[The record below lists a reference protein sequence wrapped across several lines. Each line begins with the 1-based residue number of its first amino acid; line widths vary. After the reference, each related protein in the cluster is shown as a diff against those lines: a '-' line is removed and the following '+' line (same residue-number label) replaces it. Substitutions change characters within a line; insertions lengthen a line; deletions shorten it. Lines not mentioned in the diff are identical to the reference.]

1 MNITQRGQ
9 MIVAT
14 ANGLIQLM
22 LSTIVC
28 ISIMIMFSNTVQVPK
43 EQYTH
48 TKKRPEEDH
57 KKNKNKKCQS
67 RSHVCISHNTH
78 NSVKKK
84 KTYGTAGFLVRCG
97 SKNERSKCACFMVV
111 SLFFKRR
118 NNRW

>member
-48 TKKRPEEDH
+48 TKKNQKRIT
-57 KKNKNKKCQS
+57 KKIKIKNVSHAHTCAYHTTRTIVLKRKKLTGLQDS
-67 RSHVCISHNTH
+67 
-78 NSVKKK
+78 
-84 KTYGTAGFLVRCG
+84 
-97 SKNERSKCACFMVV
+97 
-111 SLFFKRR
+111 
-118 NNRW
+118 